1 VSVTTLRTGLATRL
15 ATITGLR
22 TASYVPPDPMP
33 PVAIVIPTGITYDST
48 FARGMDEY
56 EFTILVLVGAID
68 DRTSQARMDGYCDP
82 SGSGSIKTAIEAD
95 KTLGGACFTLR
106 VREMRN
112 YQQTPVGDM
121 NYLSA
126 EFAVQVYSQ

>member
-1 VSVTTLRTGLATRL
+1 VSVTSLRSGLATRL

-22 TASYVPPDPMP
+22 TAAYVPPDPMP

-56 EFTILVLVGAID
+56 EFTILVLVGAVN
-68 DRTSQARMDGYCDP
+68 DRTSQATMDAYCDP

-95 KTLGGACFTLR
+95 KTLGGAAFTLR

-112 YQQTPVGDM
+112 YQQTPIGDQT
-121 NYLSA
+121 YLTA
-126 EFAVQVYSQ
+126 EFVVQVYSQ